1 MKRKPKM
8 FVIYI
13 LIALVLILIITLTI
27 SVLNNNK
34 KNLTPSK
41 ATTTPKVDVNPYP
54 VISDEC
60 TFDLTIANY
69 NALTGPK
76 CKGGYSRYNIK
87 DVNINNKNLDVTII
101 YSDKN
106 GTKSGLYINNTKIIN
121 KTDNLEQIGIGIF
134 DNKLFILD
142 KNTSNVL
149 VYNKNSQNIYNLK
162 TTLEKEKITDTNNQT
177 ITTEKIDPNGFSFA
191 NNQFNF
197 KTSSGLYTVK
207 FSGNK
212 FETPNLIR

>member
-69 NALTGPK
+69 NALTSPK

-121 KTDNLEQIGIGIF
+121 KT
-134 DNKLFILD
+134 
-142 KNTSNVL
+142 VL
-149 VYNKNSQNIYNLK
+149 
-162 TTLEKEKITDTNNQT
+162 LEKLIFPEKINE
-177 ITTEKIDPNGFSFA
+177 ISK
-191 NNQFNF
+191 
-197 KTSSGLYTVK
+197 
-207 FSGNK
+207 
-212 FETPNLIR
+212 